1 MSGDER
7 AANLWHRYWPQTRN
21 RLRKGR
27 RFIHLP
33 CATFQVLFCK
43 HKAQID
49 ASGYKTI
56 FEYECFSFWNASLS
70 GAARSYPSRRI
81 QTCSCL
87 SCFWCLPFWK
97 CQVGSSVIL
106 CQVVKKQPTYP
117 TGTDHR
123 HKRVRFNFQTVSI
136 PNICCV
142 WILFLLVQPEAT
154 GQDKSKPVTVYQ
166 ASGVSLC

>member
-1 MSGDER
+1 MASVLTSDTKQVAQRKEIYSSPMC
-7 AANLWHRYWPQTRN
+7 NISSFVLQTQ
-21 RLRKGR
+21 G
-27 RFIHLP
+27 P
-33 CATFQVLFCK
+33 D
-43 HKAQID
+43 D

-106 CQVVKKQPTYP
+106 CQVVKKQPTYR